1 MKNNRKRSI
10 REKLHG
16 LRKGGKDKMGKD
28 IDLESEIEK
37 EAAEA
42 EAEKAEEA
50 AAEENAPEGEEP
62 VEEAA
67 ETEEKPAEESEADK
81 LKAELAEQKDKYL
94 RLMAEYDNYR
104 KRTAKQQLET
114 RDSAVGDTVLKII
127 TVYDNFERAAETE
140 CSDEKYKAGVEMIL
154 KQFKD
159 ALDKMNVKIIDPT
172 GEPFD
177 PATANAVSQIEDPE
191 LGENV
196 VAQVFEKGVMIG
208 DKVIRYPMVVV
219 ANP

>member
-1 MKNNRKRSI
+1 
-10 REKLHG
+10 
-16 LRKGGKDKMGKD
+16 MGKD
-28 IDLESEIEK
+28 IDLENEIEK

-42 EAEKAEEA
+42 ETESIEEEIEEAKEADTEESAETAEEGTS
-50 AAEENAPEGEEP
+50 AE
-62 VEEAA
+62 
-67 ETEEKPAEESEADK
+67 DK
-81 LKAELAEQKDKYL
+81 LKKELADQKDKYL

-104 KRTAKQQLET
+104 KRTAKQQLEA
-114 RDSAVGDTVLKII
+114 RESAVGDTVLKII
-127 TVYDNFERAAETE
+127 KIYDNFERAADTE
-140 CSDEKYKAGVEMIL
+140 CSDEKYKTGVEMIL

-159 ALDKMNVKIIDPT
+159 ALDKMNVKILDPT

-177 PATANAVSQIEDPE
+177 PATANAVNQIEDPE

>member
-1 MKNNRKRSI
+1 
-10 REKLHG
+10 
-16 LRKGGKDKMGKD
+16 MGKD
-28 IDLESEIEK
+28 IDLENEIEK

-42 EAEKAEEA
+42 ETESIEEEIEEAKEADTEESAETAEEGTS
-50 AAEENAPEGEEP
+50 AE
-62 VEEAA
+62 
-67 ETEEKPAEESEADK
+67 DK
-81 LKAELAEQKDKYL
+81 LKKELADQKDKYL

-104 KRTAKQQLET
+104 KRTAKQQLEA
-114 RDSAVGDTVLKII
+114 RESAVGDTVLKII
-127 TVYDNFERAAETE
+127 KIYDNFERAADTE
-140 CSDEKYKAGVEMIL
+140 CSDEKYKTGVEMIL

-159 ALDKMNVKIIDPT
+159 VLDKMNVKILDPT

-177 PATANAVSQIEDPE
+177 PATANAVNQIEDPE

>member
-1 MKNNRKRSI
+1 
-10 REKLHG
+10 
-16 LRKGGKDKMGKD
+16 MGKD
-28 IDLESEIEK
+28 IDLENEIEK

-42 EAEKAEEA
+42 EVEEETAEEA
-50 AAEENAPEGEEP
+50 AEETAEAEEPA
-62 VEEAA
+62 EAA
-67 ETEEKPAEESEADK
+67 EEAPAGETAGGDTEK
-81 LKAELAEQKDKYL
+81 LKKELAEQKDKYL

-114 RDSAVGDTVLKII
+114 REAAVGDTVLKII
-127 TVYDNFERAAETE
+127 TIFDNFERAAETE

-177 PATANAVSQIEDPE
+177 PATANAVNQIEDPE